1 MRQTSSGSSSMSN
14 DIGLLAGI
22 LLNVLWGFGGGMSTV
37 QQYREYAEGCRA
49 LAEKLT
55 DPNDK
60 RAVLM
65 MAEAWDRIANEGEAQ
80 LKEQN

>member
-1 MRQTSSGSSSMSN
+1 MAM
-14 DIGLLAGI
+14 
-22 LLNVLWGFGGGMSTV
+22 VTV

-65 MAEAWDRIANEGEAQ
+65 MAEAWDRVANEHEAQ
-80 LKEQN
+80 SKAQPP

>member
-1 MRQTSSGSSSMSN
+1 MR
-14 DIGLLAGI
+14 
-22 LLNVLWGFGGGMSTV
+22 TV
-37 QQYREYAEGCRA
+37 QEYREYAEGCRM

-65 MAEAWDRIANEGEAQ
+65 MAEAWDRVANEREAQ
-80 LKEQN
+80 LKQQRS